1 MATFNGHSTSNATDL
16 LGSSVAVAAATEHFE
31 RSTAA
36 ATTTFLLPSTAT
48 ANGAPLHLEPFSLA
62 GGPHFVTTTTS
73 PLSGANAGHH
83 HHPHQQQQHHHHQ
96 QTNSTSTSYTF
107 VQIKREPCQ
116 VSEVTSANCHQTQQQ
131 QHHQQH
137 HVSTSSTGG
146 SGIGI
151 GVGMGVGV
159 ASSTS
164 SCSASISA
172 ASKTMSSSSTLT
184 TLVKIEASSPKV
196 NEMDKTPTV
205 NTLAAAPTMSNT
217 NNTVPIG
224 IAVARKRPQ
233 ETAGTLSNAAPI
245 PMQQTLNKDMN
256 CFGIRVADLGGV
268 STGCSNIYFTGNGDL
283 VTGSATAEELA
294 LSAAGVQSVN
304 RAPSTFWQYQNALPI
319 ESVISMS
326 PATVGLQYSRDASRS
341 QVVLL
346 PATPAAL
353 DPFQQAAAFVWPSY
367 IPQGTTPASAA
378 AAATLQPPPN
388 FIFPSMSPHS
398 TLQPQSYATS
408 LQLFGSNYLT
418 AAAAAAAAAAATSTL
433 CQHNQQQTN
442 TQQTTSSINLSL
454 AAPGGMPPNGS
465 GSSLIGSI
473 NSSNNTSSSSSR
485 FLSLATTGASASNI
499 LEAPKPQKT
508 LQSTLTLPQP
518 VPPPSTA
525 ALPPPPSLILPPA
538 ALKIEEWSATDFM
551 AAAAVAAGKPHHA
564 SLGTTPTLN
573 FDGRDKTTT
582 NTTNL
587 LDLHN
592 AAAANAQALNL
603 MRLPTPPTSATMES
617 AAAAA
622 SGPQLQPQILFQTTS
637 TPSPALLNLSASLQR
652 GTASNVAGATTT
664 VTPTGIFINGG
675 GTTGPPTAISTTIG
689 PPTPLGDETTAIN
702 FKTSP
707 VEAAPPQSVSG
718 IVVGVPRAINNSGP
732 APQSGPPPQM
742 QDVNIQTDTPV
753 CSDDENSTCPLA
765 IQQQQLHT
773 AQANS
778 MNSPSYNND
787 GEVHEPLELTK
798 QSCHNAGVHRSDAD
812 ELPITTT
819 PTTTTTETNNI
830 VCHNTANATANGEA
844 ESYEVVTQQPPPSSS
859 AGEIVPML
867 PGNEPVHYNEHQHQP
882 QQSGPEDLTGLELL
896 SNISTST
903 LANKGIGVGAGMTM
917 VRVKQEPLDHMDAPV
932 SSMSDELSSST
943 VVPSL
948 PSQMPQFITQQ
959 SDVPQPVSGSCD
971 SCVPREAEMQ
981 RQPTPLPLL
990 AHSLPPAPSSNVP
1003 TTVVEPLGGLNL
1015 LCALAEQRI
1024 QEEVQSSGGN
1034 LFAESESPP
1043 LSRSTSS
1050 FGRQE
1055 TPELQNHSHPS
1066 RLEQSSFPSMEGIEL
1081 PSTSGLGL
1089 GIGGSGGV
1097 EPPVKRKKHKHS
1109 KSSKSSS
1116 SSTLAGAGKK
1126 SQRCSKK
1133 SKKKYAKEKRKHK
1146 QQQQQLLASAAAA
1159 AAASASASDDVDF
1172 EDEQLQ
1178 QELKGAFNRIDPNF
1192 QLRFGQ
1198 WANAQE
1204 IFELMESDM
1213 RLRLAEITRQYRK
1226 KKRKLDEI
1234 SKNKKKK
1241 KCAKLLAAQQLQ
1253 QQQSTLSLSSLSTG
1267 SVGGGLSCSTSG
1279 GTSLP
1284 LCDYKFPKF
1293 STNSGVVG
1301 ATSTPYLNRSSFL
1314 RFGEKPP
1321 SATPTLPH
1329 AQFPPPEC
1337 DNSEDNNTLS
1347 ASSST
1352 GPSMPIYKPV
1362 RLGPSALAGAVAAA
1376 SLGVDIRNSGTP
1388 QRHAQKH
1395 TSADKSTSSAI
1406 VCKEPK
1412 LMVGVTST
1420 SASAASNRRLK
1431 EAHSSSSEEQSPASV
1446 SSALIQKLGTNV
1458 KQQTSKQ
1465 QRQEQ
1470 HLSPVTQTSQSPQSQ
1485 QQTYR
1490 KAIDPRD
1497 HQLMLTSDHLYRK
1510 ETRVLTD
1517 MGGLFYAGVMKPLQP
1532 PDVYAITLDGE
1543 RGNKSHIMSREEI
1556 FKDTILEVAPKS
1568 VESVPVGTRLCAY
1581 WSQQY
1586 RCLYPGRAIESESSD
1601 DGETPNDS
1609 VSVEFDDGDSG
1620 RIRLQNIRLLL
1631 SDYPIVVS
1639 LKKGSEILGQS
1650 LVDDEEISSL
1660 PKKYN
1665 DNPLYSLGKH
1675 KKSSSSARTA
1685 NGSGS
1690 SHNSNDAHE
1699 HISTFALPDMP
1710 AMAPSTCSSEPP
1722 TQSAKDISAQRKEK
1736 KRIKNLKK
1744 KTQAAAALAA
1754 NASANTNASTVTV
1767 NGGLPS
1773 VASTVNGTNGVD
1785 DAAESNR
1792 KHHKHKKRK
1801 KHKKHHHRKAN
1812 GECEAINGANNTFVI
1827 KNAGLTTSGSFL
1839 TSTPTTYKGKREY
1852 AATVGDNHSNNT
1864 LMETDVDDIVEEHV
1878 VPEVARMAQTQGGAF
1893 QAVAGHSKSQTQSAS
1908 ACLPAATAIKM
1919 ETAPSTAA
1927 SNAKVKTEHLDMEEE
1942 STSNMMSE
1950 LSDENKCDDEEV
1962 EHNNSKGSKIAAFL
1976 PERQLWGWQGKAYRK
1991 AGIKGRARKQ
2001 FYKTIKRG
2009 KETITVGD
2017 CAVFLSTGRPDRPYI
2032 GRIESMWE
2040 TTSSNKVVRV
2050 RWFYHPEETTGCP
2063 NLKYPGAL
2071 FESPHEDENDVQ
2083 TISHRCEVLPFER
2096 YFAKFGADSKQ
2107 YQSIYDNNDTYYLA
2121 GYYNPR
2127 VQVLNLQEEI
2137 PTLKAEQ
2144 QQPQPQPKQ
2153 LEQQPLQEQQ
2163 QQQNDIDIDNINAV
2177 VD

>member
-1 MATFNGHSTSNATDL
+1 MATFNGHSTTAATDL

-353 DPFQQAAAFVWPSY
+353 GISNFPIYTPTDPFQQAAAFVWPSY

-442 TQQTTSSINLSL
+442 TQQTTNSINLSL
-454 AAPGGMPPNGS
+454 AAPGGIPSSGGGS
-465 GSSLIGSI
+465 GVVGTM
-473 NSSNNTSSSSSR
+473 NSSNNMNSSSSR

-508 LQSTLTLPQP
+508 LQPTLTLP
-518 VPPPSTA
+518 PPPSTA

-538 ALKIEEWSATDFM
+538 ALKIEDWCATDFM
-551 AAAAVAAGKPHHA
+551 AAAAAATGKTHHA
-564 SLGTTPTLN
+564 GLGTTPSSTSHPIALN

-592 AAAANAQALNL
+592 AAAVNAQALNL

-622 SGPQLQPQILFQTTS
+622 GGPQLQPQLLFQTTS

-652 GTASNVAGATTT
+652 GTAGSVTGATTT

-675 GTTGPPTAISTTIG
+675 GTTGPPSTLSTTIG

-707 VEAAPPQSVSG
+707 VEAGPSQSVSG
-718 IVVGVPRAINNSGP
+718 IVVGVPRAINNSGQT
-732 APQSGPPPQM
+732 PQSGPPPQM

-765 IQQQQLHT
+765 IQQQQQQL
-773 AQANS
+773 QQQLQSSQVNP
-778 MNSPSYNND
+778 MNSPNYNND
-787 GEVHEPLELTK
+787 DDVQEPLELTK
-798 QSCHNAGVHRSDAD
+798 QSCHNGNVHCS
-812 ELPITTT
+812 ETGGLPITTT
-819 PTTTTTETNNI
+819 STATTTETNHI
-830 VCHNTANATANGEA
+830 VCHNEANAAANGEA
-844 ESYEVVTQQPPPSSS
+844 EGYEVLTQPPPPSSS
-859 AGEIVPML
+859 AGEAVPML
-867 PGNEPVHYNEHQHQP
+867 SGNEPVHYNEHQQQL

-903 LANKGIGVGAGMTM
+903 LASKGIGVGIGMTM

-943 VVPSL
+943 VAPSL

-959 SDVPQPVSGSCD
+959 SDVSQPVSGSCD

-981 RQPTPLPLL
+981 RQTTPLPLL
-990 AHSLPPAPSSNVP
+990 AHALPPTPSSNVP
-1003 TTVVEPLGGLNL
+1003 TTIVEPLGGLNL

-1024 QEEVQSSGGN
+1024 QEEVQSSRGN
-1034 LFAESESPP
+1034 LFTESESPP
-1043 LSRSTSS
+1043 PSRSTSS
-1050 FGRQE
+1050 FGRQQ
-1055 TPELQNHSHPS
+1055 TPELQSRSHPS
-1066 RLEQSSFPSMEGIEL
+1066 PYRLEQSSFPSMEGIEL

-1089 GIGGSGGV
+1089 GIGGGGGGGG

-1116 SSTLAGAGKK
+1116 SSTLGGVGKK

-1198 WANAQE
+1198 WTNAQE

-1213 RLRLAEITRQYRK
+1213 RMRLADITRQYRK

-1241 KCAKLLAAQQLQ
+1241 KCAKLLAAQQQ
-1253 QQQSTLSLSSLSTG
+1253 QPTLSLSSLGAG
-1267 SVGGGLSCSTSG
+1267 SVGGGLSCSTT

-1293 STNSGVVG
+1293 STNSSVVG

-1352 GPSMPIYKPV
+1352 GPSLPVYKPV

-1376 SLGVDIRNSGTP
+1376 SLGVDMRNGGTP

-1395 TSADKSTSSAI
+1395 TSSDKCPSTTI

-1412 LMVGVTST
+1412 LIVGVTST
-1420 SASAASNRRLK
+1420 STSVAVNRRSK
-1431 EAHSSSSEEQSPASV
+1431 EGHSSADEQSSV
-1446 SSALIQKLGTNV
+1446 SVSTSLIQKMGTNV
-1458 KQQTSKQ
+1458 KQQNSKHSAQ

-1470 HLSPVTQTSQSPQSQ
+1470 HLSSVAQTSQSPQSQ
-1485 QQTYR
+1485 QQAYR

-1620 RIRLQNIRLLL
+1620 RIRLQNIRFLL
-1631 SDYPIVVS
+1631 SDYPIV
-1639 LKKGSEILGQS
+1639 
-1650 LVDDEEISSL
+1650 
-1660 PKKYN
+1660 
-1665 DNPLYSLGKH
+1665 GKH
-1675 KKSSSSARTA
+1675 KKSSAGARNV

-1690 SHNSNDAHE
+1690 SHNSNDAHD
-1699 HISTFALPDMP
+1699 HISTFALADMS
-1710 AMAPSTCSSEPP
+1710 AAAPSTCGSDPP
-1722 TQSAKDISAQRKEK
+1722 TQSAKDLSAQRKEK
-1736 KRIKNLKK
+1736 KRIKSLKK
-1744 KTQAAAALAA
+1744 KSQAAAALAA
-1754 NASANTNASTVTV
+1754 NGIANTIPVTV
-1767 NGGLPS
+1767 NGGQPL
-1773 VASTVNGTNGVD
+1773 VASTVNGTSGVD
-1785 DAAESNR
+1785 DATECNR

-1827 KNAGLTTSGSFL
+1827 KNAGLAPSGNFL
-1839 TSTPTTYKGKREY
+1839 TSTPITYKGKREY
-1852 AATVGDNHSNNT
+1852 PATVGDNHSNNT
-1864 LMETDVDDIVEEHV
+1864 LMATDADEVAEEHV
-1878 VPEVARMAQTQGGAF
+1878 VPEVARKAQTQGGAF
-1893 QAVAGHSKSQTQSAS
+1893 QAVTGHSKSQTQNAS
-1908 ACLPAATAIKM
+1908 ACLPAAAAIKM
-1919 ETAPSTAA
+1919 ETVPSTAA
-1927 SNAKVKTEHLDMEEE
+1927 SNAKVKTEHLDLEEE

-2144 QQPQPQPKQ
+2144 QQQQAKQ
-2153 LEQQPLQEQQ
+2153 LEQKQQPLQEQQ
-2163 QQQNDIDIDNINAV
+2163 QQQNDVDIDNINAV